1 MVTLLAKIVS
11 KSIDFLICLTD
22 EVDFQ
27 LVKCGLEC
35 NLWVS
40 YDNEK
45 PMCPYEDLQ
54 TYEKAFV
61 CADFAF
67 KYYLENCGK
76 PKEALIF
83 NPTISTPRYH
93 RKIQVPSIEIMMS
106 FFSNRIQ
113 IREEKLINEIHD
125 FIGSLGG
132 SLGMFFGFS
141 IISWIAFGVDNIFE
155 RF

>member
-1 MVTLLAKIVS
+1 MVI
-11 KSIDFLICLTD
+11 
-22 EVDFQ
+22 
-27 LVKCGLEC
+27 CGLDC

-45 PMCPYEDLQ
+45 PMCSYEDLQ
-54 TYEKAFV
+54 ANENADICGSLAFN
-61 CADFAF
+61 
-67 KYYLENCGK
+67 YYAKNCK

-83 NPTISTPRYH
+83 NPTSSTPQFN
-93 RKIQVPSIEIMMS
+93 RKIHNPTIELNLD
-106 FFSNRIQ
+106 FWSNRMEIS
-113 IREEKLINEIHD
+113 EEKLITEIHD

-141 IISWIAFGVDNIFE
+141 IISCIALGIDKIFQ

>member
-1 MVTLLAKIVS
+1 
-11 KSIDFLICLTD
+11 
-22 EVDFQ
+22 
-27 LVKCGLEC
+27 
-35 NLWVS
+35 
-40 YDNEK
+40 
-45 PMCPYEDLQ
+45 MCPYEDLQ

-93 RKIQVPSIEIMMS
+93 RKIQVPTIEIMMS

-113 IREEKLINEIHD
+113 IREEKLITEIHD
-125 FIGSLGG
+125 FIGSLGTLLEILKFP
-132 SLGMFFGFS
+132 SK
-141 IISWIAFGVDNIFE
+141 IQNYEVDNFDPK
-155 RF
+155 